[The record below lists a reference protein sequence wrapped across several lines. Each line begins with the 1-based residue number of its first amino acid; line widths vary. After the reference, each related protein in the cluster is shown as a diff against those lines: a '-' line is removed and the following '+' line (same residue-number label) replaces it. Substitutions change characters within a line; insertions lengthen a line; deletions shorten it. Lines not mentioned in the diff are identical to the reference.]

1 MSLFCSSSPSTSRP
15 ILSKLAPRQVLSFL
29 YPVEFSRG
37 THSQARE
44 TRHRSPPPVASTS
57 IGVEAWFIQSLTD
70 VGNSHKH
77 TRKPLRPTTF
87 FAANRPKI
95 PLRKRELRVVTFQRH
110 QHTED
115 GVLEAPGEKDVDNGN
130 DAVEELPPEPN
141 RTREELLELVDQ
153 YDGIQHTDQ
162 RPVFELPPR
171 NLPPNDGPD
180 CTVSDEPDDEL
191 PPDYTW
197 PADAE
202 TSIMLDEL
210 RTYIKE
216 SPVQAPEEIYEY
228 YMSLPAPRAPYLP
241 SQLRHSMLHHL
252 AVVEKKDEHSMLR
265 YLSVIDDIKRAAIPL
280 TVSEWNSAISFVA
293 SYVHRITE
301 VEVEAAL
308 QMWREME
315 QGSGIK
321 GNEVTFN
328 ILFDAACKAGKFVLA
343 EMVYK
348 EMESRGHPADRF
360 HHVSL
365 IFYYGLKKNAD
376 AARAAYKALVEAGE
390 IVDTVVLNAMISAL
404 IRSSEP
410 AAAENVYERMKK
422 MHFGREQPELPP
434 RDWKKRR
441 VVNLSLKRLGKLS
454 RTDLKLRE
462 RYQGESIVAPD
473 LHTYRIL
480 INYSAVRAG
489 DLDMTARLLD
499 EMKLFGLG
507 LHGALFLA
515 VFRGFATHGGV
526 RYSEWD
532 ESRLESVW
540 RSLLR
545 SIHSEVEDV
554 QMSKWLVT
562 WALYAFG
569 KCAGKARAMS
579 AWGEAREMWT
589 DITEQELEFVLGNLR
604 SVLDGPDFVAK
615 KRDWLLAM

>member
-29 YPVEFSRG
+29 YPRELSRG
-37 THSQARE
+37 VHPQARE
-44 TRHRSPPPVASTS
+44 HCRRASGQVASAS
-57 IGVEAWFIQSLTD
+57 IGVEAWFIQSLAN
-70 VGNSHKH
+70 VGNSHRH
-77 TRKPLRPTTF
+77 TRKPLQPTTF
-87 FAANRPKI
+87 FTATRPKI
-95 PLRKRELRVVTFQRH
+95 PLRNRELHVVTFQRH

-115 GVLEAPGEKDVDNGN
+115 GVEEAPGEGDVDDVEN
-130 DAVEELPPEPN
+130 AAEELPPESN

-153 YDGIQHTDQ
+153 YHGIQNTDQ
-162 RPVFELPPR
+162 RPMFELPPR
-171 NLPPNDGPD
+171 SPP
-180 CTVSDEPDDEL
+180 SDEPDTTVPDEPEDES

-202 TSIMLDEL
+202 TSILLEEL

-216 SPVQAPEEIYEY
+216 SPDKDPQEIYES

-241 SQLRHSMLHHL
+241 SSLRHAMLHHL

-265 YLSVIDDIKRAAIPL
+265 YLSVVDDMKRAAIPL
-280 TVSEWNSAISFVA
+280 TVSEWTSAISFVA
-293 SYVHRITE
+293 SYVHKITE

-315 QGSGIK
+315 QVSGIK
-321 GNEVTFN
+321 GNEATFN
-328 ILFDAACKAGKFVLA
+328 VLFDAACKAGKFVLA

-348 EMESRGHPADRF
+348 EMESRGLPADRF

-365 IFYYGLKKNAD
+365 IFYYGLKQNAD
-376 AARAAYKALVEAGE
+376 AARAAYRALVEAGE

-404 IRSSEP
+404 IRASEP
-410 AAAENVYERMKK
+410 AAAENVYERMKR
-422 MHFGREQPELPP
+422 MHFGREHPELPL

-441 VVNLSLKRLGKLS
+441 VVNLSLKRLGSVSK
-454 RTDLKLRE
+454 TDLKLRE
-462 RYQGESIVAPD
+462 KYQGVSIVAPD

-480 INYSAVRAG
+480 INYSAVKAG
-489 DLDMTARLLD
+489 DLEMTARLLS
-499 EMKLFGLG
+499 EMKMFGLG
-507 LHGALFLA
+507 LHGLLFLA
-515 VFRGFATHGGV
+515 VFKGFATHGGV

-540 RSLLR
+540 NSLLK
-545 SIHSEVEDV
+545 SINDGVEDV
-554 QMSKWLVT
+554 QLSKWLVT

-569 KCAGKARAMS
+569 KCSGKARMMH
-579 AWGEAREMWT
+579 AWEEIREVWA

-615 KRDWLLAM
+615 KRDWLLGM